1 MTKRLVVISSIAL
14 ASFALALTLRNSSG
28 HYWSRDDDETDLK
41 FSHTLHVKD
50 NGIACED
57 CHLTAKTSKFSSDN
71 LIGDHETCKTC
82 HEEQVTD
89 NCAYCHTNK
98 DDIKPFKKREREL
111 LFSHEVHTTRDSIQ
125 CERCHAGVE
134 NAVLATG
141 ENMPSMTTCV
151 TCHNEKSASI
161 QCESCHT
168 DFVSLVP
175 DDHLAGD
182 FRKHHKE
189 LTRLGMTDVSCATCH
204 AESFCQDCHTG
215 TELQSLGFKK
225 DLMSEPSSRSST
237 KDSPKQ
243 LRLQQAHGLNY
254 RYTHGIDAKSK
265 ILDCASCHEQ
275 QSFCATCHEAGG
287 NISQGTFKPE
297 SHRIAGFTTIGKGTG
312 GGRHAELARRD
323 IESCAACH
331 DVQGSDPTCMLCH
344 SETGV
349 VR

>member
-1 MTKRLVVISSIAL
+1 MAPLGLAPVPWPADNPYTPQKAELGRLL
-14 ASFALALTLRNSSG
+14 YFDPRL
-28 HYWSRDDDETDLK
+28 SRDNT
-41 FSHTLHVKD
+41 
-50 NGIACED
+50 
-57 CHLTAKTSKFSSDN
+57 
-71 LIGDHETCKTC
+71 
-82 HEEQVTD
+82 
-89 NCAYCHTNK
+89 
-98 DDIKPFKKREREL
+98 
-111 LFSHEVHTTRDSIQ
+111 
-125 CERCHAGVE
+125 
-134 NAVLATG
+134 
-141 ENMPSMTTCV
+141 
-151 TCHNEKSASI
+151 
-161 QCESCHT
+161 
-168 DFVSLVP
+168 
-175 DDHLAGD
+175 
-182 FRKHHKE
+182 
-189 LTRLGMTDVSCATCH
+189 VSCATCH